1 MDEKYFT
8 TGEFAKICNV
18 KKHIL
23 FYYDEI
29 GLFSPVIKKETG
41 YRYYSYHQFDT
52 FAVIRTLKTL
62 GMSLQD
68 IKIYLNNRNP
78 SVFLKLMEGKSMI
91 LERRINGLMQIRDMI
106 AALKAD
112 VEEAIGCPEEP
123 TLVSLPEEPILLSEH
138 VESTSSHSF
147 ARFME
152 EYISFT
158 NEHSVSAQE
167 SIGTVLTIDALKSG
181 DYLNYAY
188 LYMKIR
194 QPVKKQPAIRKKGQ
208 YLCAYHR
215 GNYTELHLTYE
226 KMLDFAALHGIPL
239 GRFAYE
245 EYIVSDIAQK
255 NPEEYVTRLLLETV
269 LPPESGPKAK
279 SPEKP

>member
-29 GLFSPVIKKETG
+29 GLFSPAMKKETG

-62 GMSLQD
+62 GMSLRD
-68 IKIYLNNRNP
+68 IKVYLNNRNP
-78 SVFLKLMEGKSMI
+78 SVFLKLMENKSVL
-91 LERRINGLMQIRDMI
+91 LERQINNLVQIRDMI
-106 AALKAD
+106 EALRAD
-112 VEEAIGCPEEP
+112 AEEAITSPKEP
-123 TLVSLPEEPILLSEH
+123 CLVLLPEEPILLSEH
-138 VESTSSHSF
+138 VEGTSSHSF

-167 SIGTVLTIDALKSG
+167 SIGTILTIDALKNG

-194 QPVKKQPAIRKKGQ
+194 QPVKKQPTIRKKGQ

-215 GNYTELHLTYE
+215 GNYSELHRTYE
-226 KMLDFAALHGIPL
+226 KMLDFASRNNIRL

-255 NPEEYVTRLLLETV
+255 NPEEYVTRLLFET
-269 LPPESGPKAK
+269 
-279 SPEKP
+279 EKL